1 MGSRVDGIWDLL
13 HSVYNDQ
20 ITCPYRLR
28 RGMDRDLNGASTDYR
43 EMLDHAF

>member
-13 HSVYNDQ
+13 HSLDNDQ
-20 ITCPYRLR
+20 ITSPCPFRLR
-28 RGMDRDLNGASTDYR
+28 VDRDLNGAGTNHR